1 MLHLPQICKVLS
13 FAGCLALAG
22 CAHMAPSTAMH
33 LVNFDPLR
41 ADPAEISVALLL
53 PDSLLLH
60 DNDVVLTLQ
69 HQDKAQSST
78 LQQSFLLKVID
89 AGTNPID
96 GLQAKPGQR
105 LQLAKA
111 SVADVS
117 RLRTLQLAVQQQQ
130 SESSRGNSGAL
141 TIGVQGGCATRPLGN
156 TPLLASIFIRTDKS
170 SRYYSLY
177 TDMDLRKTFGNA
189 VIAKVPACAA

>member
-1 MLHLPQICKVLS
+1 MLYVPRVFKLLLLASCV
-13 FAGCLALAG
+13 ALAG
-22 CAHMAPSTAMH
+22 CASMAPSTAMH

-69 HQDKAQSST
+69 QQDKARAST
-78 LQQSFLLKVID
+78 LKQSFLLKVID
-89 AGTNPID
+89 AGSETVE

-111 SVADVS
+111 SVTDVA
-117 RLRTLQLAVQQQQ
+117 RLRNLQLAVQQQQ
-130 SESSRGNSGAL
+130 SEHSHGNSGAL
-141 TIGVQGGCATRPLGN
+141 TIGVQGGCATRALGKA
-156 TPLLASIFIRTDKS
+156 PLLASIFIRTDKS
-170 SRYYSLY
+170 SRYYALY
-177 TDMDLRKTFGNA
+177 SDMDLRKTFGDA
-189 VIAKVPACAA
+189 VIAKVPTCAT